1 MAQNQ
6 RFLACWANFFAE
18 VPLEGLCWANYFAV
32 SPRRRVVGR
41 VLLRCCGLVCSWR
54 HAGVAKAAD
63 LEGVPKFA
71 CNSLRAS
78 CRFVLVRD
86 AVSLVF
92 WSCMRNWGRARYWGE
107 VGCWCVTFFAL
118 LGLVVVEAVQNS
130 PCWLKVGRKGVFRAC
145 RESFVPGGP
154 DGAACWESFVPAPAS
169 RAVQSSPCVACY
181 WRERE
186 KILPACGKWAEIG
199 VFVCVG
205 RVLCRL
211 GLPGLP
217 VGRVLCRWGASWRGA
232 RDRCELT
239 VGTKGPAARAAGRMD
254 ASVSVVLGIT
264 GRCPTIS
271 HAIPCEHRAGLCQF
285 IMSRHL
291 CFGIACEIGGGLVT
305 GVAGGVLG
313 VHGQRVLGDALAK
326 RMGARAGSEI
336 GHAPAVRSGAHR
348 PISRAP
354 VHI

>member
-1 MAQNQ
+1 
-6 RFLACWANFFAE
+6 
-18 VPLEGLCWANYFAV
+18 
-32 SPRRRVVGR
+32 
-41 VLLRCCGLVCSWR
+41 
-54 HAGVAKAAD
+54 
-63 LEGVPKFA
+63 
-71 CNSLRAS
+71 
-78 CRFVLVRD
+78 
-86 AVSLVF
+86 
-92 WSCMRNWGRARYWGE
+92 MR
-107 VGCWCVTFFAL
+107 
-118 LGLVVVEAVQNS
+118 
-130 PCWLKVGRKGVFRAC
+130 KVGRNRRFCVCG
-145 RESFVPGGP
+145 ESFVPVGP
-154 DGAACWESFVPAPAS
+154 AGAASGESFVP
-169 RAVQSSPCVACY
+169 V
-181 WRERE
+181 E
-186 KILPACGKWAEIG
+186 
-199 VFVCVG
+199 
-205 RVLCRL
+205 
-211 GLPGLP
+211 
-217 VGRVLCRWGASWRGA
+217 ASWRGA

-336 GHAPAVRSGAHR
+336 GHAPAVRPGAHR

>member
-1 MAQNQ
+1 MPPNH
-6 RFLACWANFFAE
+6 FESE
-18 VPLEGLCWANYFAV
+18 VESFLEGSHGDRTHIKRADHHTVTPLCGTLL
-32 SPRRRVVGR
+32 VGP
-41 VLLRCCGLVCSWR
+41 
-54 HAGVAKAAD
+54 AGAAS
-63 LEGVPKFA
+63 G
-71 CNSLRAS
+71 
-78 CRFVLVRD
+78 
-86 AVSLVF
+86 
-92 WSCMRNWGRARYWGE
+92 
-107 VGCWCVTFFAL
+107 
-118 LGLVVVEAVQNS
+118 
-130 PCWLKVGRKGVFRAC
+130 
-145 RESFVPGGP
+145 ESFVPV
-154 DGAACWESFVPAPAS
+154 E
-169 RAVQSSPCVACY
+169 
-181 WRERE
+181 
-186 KILPACGKWAEIG
+186 
-199 VFVCVG
+199 
-205 RVLCRL
+205 
-211 GLPGLP
+211 
-217 VGRVLCRWGASWRGA
+217 ASWRGA

-336 GHAPAVRSGAHR
+336 GHAPAARSGAHR
-348 PISRAP
+348 SVSRAP

>member
-1 MAQNQ
+1 MPPNH
-6 RFLACWANFFAE
+6 FESE
-18 VPLEGLCWANYFAV
+18 VESFLEGSHGDRTHIKRADHHTVTPLC
-32 SPRRRVVGR
+32 GT
-41 VLLRCCGLVCSWR
+41 LL
-54 HAGVAKAAD
+54 
-63 LEGVPKFA
+63 
-71 CNSLRAS
+71 
-78 CRFVLVRD
+78 
-86 AVSLVF
+86 
-92 WSCMRNWGRARYWGE
+92 
-107 VGCWCVTFFAL
+107 
-118 LGLVVVEAVQNS
+118 
-130 PCWLKVGRKGVFRAC
+130 
-145 RESFVPGGP
+145 
-154 DGAACWESFVPAPAS
+154 
-169 RAVQSSPCVACY
+169 
-181 WRERE
+181 
-186 KILPACGKWAEIG
+186 
-199 VFVCVG
+199 
-205 RVLCRL
+205 
-211 GLPGLP
+211 
-217 VGRVLCRWGASWRGA
+217 
-232 RDRCELT
+232 RCELT

>member
-18 VPLEGLCWANYFAV
+18 VPLEGLCWANFFAV

-92 WSCMRNWGRARYWGE
+92 WNCMRNWGRARYWGE

-145 RESFVPGGP
+145 RESFVPGDPSGL
-154 DGAACWESFVPAPAS
+154 
-169 RAVQSSPCVACY
+169 RA
-181 WRERE
+181 
-186 KILPACGKWAEIG
+186 
-199 VFVCVG
+199 G
-205 RVLCRL
+205 RVLYRWRL
-211 GLPGLP
+211 RGVALGIVASRLWEPRGLQPGLQAAWMHP
-217 VGRVLCRWGASWRGA
+217 FRWY
-232 RDRCELT
+232 
-239 VGTKGPAARAAGRMD
+239 
-254 ASVSVVLGIT
+254 SV
-264 GRCPTIS
+264 
-271 HAIPCEHRAGLCQF
+271 
-285 IMSRHL
+285 
-291 CFGIACEIGGGLVT
+291 
-305 GVAGGVLG
+305 
-313 VHGQRVLGDALAK
+313 
-326 RMGARAGSEI
+326 
-336 GHAPAVRSGAHR
+336 
-348 PISRAP
+348 
-354 VHI
+354 